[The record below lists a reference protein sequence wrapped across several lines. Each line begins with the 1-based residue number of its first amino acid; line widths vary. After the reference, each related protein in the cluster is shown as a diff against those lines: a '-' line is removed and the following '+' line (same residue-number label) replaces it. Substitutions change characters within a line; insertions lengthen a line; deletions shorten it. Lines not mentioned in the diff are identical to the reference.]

1 MIFLNAARFRIIG
14 KKVTQSHCDPGEYQS
29 RSPWTAF
36 VSFALVSLQVTVHWF
51 VSEKAHGLESF
62 ESKSL
67 SKLSDVIWQA
77 EMSKQ
82 MQVIET
88 GEKIE
93 RKAKDW

>member
-1 MIFLNAARFRIIG
+1 M
-14 KKVTQSHCDPGEYQS
+14 
-29 RSPWTAF
+29 
-36 VSFALVSLQVTVHWF
+36 HWF